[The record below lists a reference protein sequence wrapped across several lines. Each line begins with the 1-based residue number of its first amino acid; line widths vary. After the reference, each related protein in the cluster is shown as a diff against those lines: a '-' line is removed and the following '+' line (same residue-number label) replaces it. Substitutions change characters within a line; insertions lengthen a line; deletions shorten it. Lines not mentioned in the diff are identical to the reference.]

1 MKHAFSMKNLLPD
14 AEFVLNKLIN
24 YFTSGGHDNDE

>member
-1 MKHAFSMKNLLPD
+1 L

-24 YFTSGGHDNDE
+24 RLVNGLVLIPPLAGEGLNGLNV